1 MRGYAH
7 RPEATAE
14 SIDADGWF
22 HSGDVGILDEDGY
35 LSIVDRT
42 KDMLLYK
49 GYNVFPRELEE
60 ILFGVP
66 GVAGAAVVGRPDE
79 EAGELPVAYVVR
91 KADDAGA
98 ALTAESVMAAVND
111 KVTPY
116 KRLRD
121 VVFIDAIPVSAAGKV
136 LKRELAAKEREKV
149 GLTARRRLT
158 RSGAAARAVGRSVSS
173 AGWSTGTSAPRPST
187 PASTSP
193 TTSPRPSAR
202 SGAGCCSPSSCS
214 RSPSRVIYA
223 DRDGYR
229 DGDSVGLS
237 LLDSAY
243 YATVTL
249 STTGYGDITPIT
261 AGARLVNIL
270 LITPLRITFLLVLIG
285 TTLEALTA
293 RSREEFR
300 IRRWRS
306 RVRQHVIVC
315 GYGTKGRSAIRSL
328 QALGTPL
335 DKIVVVDPDPRAI
348 DEANSLGLTGI
359 VGDAGRTEVLRRA
372 SVERARAVIVAANRD
387 DAAVL
392 ITLTVRQLNPTV
404 PITTS
409 VREEENANLLRQ
421 SGADTVITT
430 SATSG
435 RLLGLSTDAPRVVA
449 VVEDLVTGGQGLD
462 LHQRTV
468 DLQRGRTR
476 PAVAARHR
484 PVGHP
489 RRPDAALRRPADRRT
504 PDRRRPRRRP

>member
-1 MRGYAH
+1 
-7 RPEATAE
+7 
-14 SIDADGWF
+14 
-22 HSGDVGILDEDGY
+22 V
-35 LSIVDRT
+35 
-42 KDMLLYK
+42 
-49 GYNVFPRELEE
+49 ELERTGPE
-60 ILFGVP
+60 TEHTGVRLAHEEESPVRQVWRRVLF
-66 GVAGAAVVGRPDE
+66 AAAVLVFS
-79 EAGELPVAYVVR
+79 VA
-91 KADDAGA
+91 
-98 ALTAESVMAAVND
+98 
-111 KVTPY
+111 
-116 KRLRD
+116 
-121 VVFIDAIPVSAAGKV
+121 
-136 LKRELAAKEREKV
+136 
-149 GLTARRRLT
+149 
-158 RSGAAARAVGRSVSS
+158 
-173 AGWSTGTSAPRPST
+173 
-187 PASTSP
+187 
-193 TTSPRPSAR
+193 
-202 SGAGCCSPSSCS
+202 
-214 RSPSRVIYA
+214 VIYL

-229 DGDSVGLS
+229 DGDDVGLT
-237 LLDSAY
+237 LLDSVY

-261 AGARLVNIL
+261 PTARLVNIL

-335 DKIVVVDPDPRAI
+335 DKIVVVDPEPRAI
-348 DEANSLGLTGI
+348 EEANSLGLTGI

-372 SVERARAVIVAANRD
+372 SVERARSVIVAANRD

-392 ITLTVRQLNPTV
+392 ITLTVRQLNPSV

-435 RLLGLSTDAPRVVA
+435 RLLGLSTDAPRVVN

-468 DLQRGRTR
+468 TSSEVGLNPRSLRDIVLSVTRGGRTLLFDDPLIGTLEPEDVLVVVR
-476 PAVAARHR
+476 SH
-484 PVGHP
+484 H
-489 RRPDAALRRPADRRT
+489 
-504 PDRRRPRRRP
+504 

>member
-1 MRGYAH
+1 V
-7 RPEATAE
+7 E
-14 SIDADGWF
+14 SG
-22 HSGDVGILDEDGY
+22 HSGAETEHTGVRIAH
-35 LSIVDRT
+35 
-42 KDMLLYK
+42 
-49 GYNVFPRELEE
+49 EE
-60 ILFGVP
+60 QSPVRQVWRRVV
-66 GVAGAAVVGRPDE
+66 VAAAVL
-79 EAGELPVAYVVR
+79 AFTVA
-91 KADDAGA
+91 
-98 ALTAESVMAAVND
+98 
-111 KVTPY
+111 
-116 KRLRD
+116 
-121 VVFIDAIPVSAAGKV
+121 
-136 LKRELAAKEREKV
+136 
-149 GLTARRRLT
+149 
-158 RSGAAARAVGRSVSS
+158 
-173 AGWSTGTSAPRPST
+173 
-187 PASTSP
+187 
-193 TTSPRPSAR
+193 
-202 SGAGCCSPSSCS
+202 
-214 RSPSRVIYA
+214 VIYL
-223 DRDGYR
+223 DRNGYR
-229 DGDSVGLS
+229 DGDDVGLS
-237 LLDSAY
+237 LLDSIY

-261 AGARLVNIL
+261 PGARLVNIL

-335 DKIVVVDPDPRAI
+335 DKIVVVDPEPRAI
-348 DEANSLGLTGI
+348 EEANSLGLTGI

-392 ITLTVRQLNPTV
+392 ITLTVRQLNPSV

-421 SGADTVITT
+421 SGANTVITT

-435 RLLGLSTDAPRVVA
+435 RLLGLSTDAPRVVD

-468 DLQRGRTR
+468 TASEVGLDSRSLRDIVLSVTRGGRT
-476 PAVAARHR
+476 
-484 PVGHP
+484 
-489 RRPDAALRRPADRRT
+489 LRFDDPLIGTLQPSDELVVVRSHH
-504 PDRRRPRRRP
+504 

>member
-1 MRGYAH
+1 VETERSGPETEHTGVRLAH
-7 RPEATAE
+7 
-14 SIDADGWF
+14 
-22 HSGDVGILDEDGY
+22 EDQ
-35 LSIVDRT
+35 SPVRQ
-42 KDMLLYK
+42 
-49 GYNVFPRELEE
+49 VWRR
-60 ILFGVP
+60 
-66 GVAGAAVVGRPDE
+66 VV
-79 EAGELPVAYVVR
+79 L
-91 KADDAGA
+91 A
-98 ALTAESVMAAVND
+98 ALLLLLT
-111 KVTPY
+111 
-116 KRLRD
+116 
-121 VVFIDAIPVSAAGKV
+121 
-136 LKRELAAKEREKV
+136 V
-149 GLTARRRLT
+149 G
-158 RSGAAARAVGRSVSS
+158 
-173 AGWSTGTSAPRPST
+173 
-187 PASTSP
+187 
-193 TTSPRPSAR
+193 
-202 SGAGCCSPSSCS
+202 
-214 RSPSRVIYA
+214 VIYL

-229 DGDSVGLS
+229 DGDDVGLT
-237 LLDSAY
+237 LLDSFY

-261 AGARLVNIL
+261 PAARLVNIL
-270 LITPLRITFLLVLIG
+270 LITPLRIMFLLVLIG

-328 QALGTPL
+328 HALGTPL
-335 DKIVVVDPDPRAI
+335 DKIVVVDPEPRAI
-348 DEANSLGLTGI
+348 DEANSLGLTGL

-435 RLLGLSTDAPRVVA
+435 RLLGLSTDAPKVVD

-468 DLQRGRTR
+468 TSSEVGLDSRSLRDIVLSVTRGGRT
-476 PAVAARHR
+476 
-484 PVGHP
+484 
-489 RRPDAALRRPADRRT
+489 LRFDDPLIGTLQPEDVLVVVRSHH
-504 PDRRRPRRRP
+504 

>member
-1 MRGYAH
+1 MNRRHESLRDEHAGVQLAH
-7 RPEATAE
+7 EEQSPVHQVWRRVVFAFFVLAFT
-14 SIDADGWF
+14 
-22 HSGDVGILDEDGY
+22 VGIIY
-35 LSIVDRT
+35 L
-42 KDMLLYK
+42 
-49 GYNVFPRELEE
+49 
-60 ILFGVP
+60 
-66 GVAGAAVVGRPDE
+66 
-79 EAGELPVAYVVR
+79 
-91 KADDAGA
+91 
-98 ALTAESVMAAVND
+98 
-111 KVTPY
+111 
-116 KRLRD
+116 
-121 VVFIDAIPVSAAGKV
+121 
-136 LKRELAAKEREKV
+136 
-149 GLTARRRLT
+149 
-158 RSGAAARAVGRSVSS
+158 
-173 AGWSTGTSAPRPST
+173 
-187 PASTSP
+187 
-193 TTSPRPSAR
+193 
-202 SGAGCCSPSSCS
+202 
-214 RSPSRVIYA
+214 

-229 DGDSVGLS
+229 DGDDVGLS
-237 LLDSAY
+237 LLDSIY

-261 AGARLVNIL
+261 PTARLVNIL

-306 RVRQHVIVC
+306 RMRQHVIVC

-335 DKIVVVDPDPRAI
+335 DKIVVVDPEPRAI
-348 DEANSLGLTGI
+348 EEANSLGLTGI

-392 ITLTVRQLNPTV
+392 ITLTVRQLNPSV

-435 RLLGLSTDAPRVVA
+435 RLLGLSTDAPRVVN

-462 LHQRTV
+462 LHQRPVTSSEV
-468 DLQRGRTR
+468 GLDARSLRDIVLSVTRGGRTLLFDD
-476 PAVAARHR
+476 PLI
-484 PVGHP
+484 GT
-489 RRPDAALRRPADRRT
+489 LQADDVLVVVRAHH
-504 PDRRRPRRRP
+504 

>member
-1 MRGYAH
+1 MEHERTGPETEHTGVRLAH
-7 RPEATAE
+7 QEE
-14 SIDADGWF
+14 SPVRQVWRRVLIGLVVLLF
-22 HSGDVGILDEDGY
+22 TVG
-35 LSIVDRT
+35 
-42 KDMLLYK
+42 
-49 GYNVFPRELEE
+49 
-60 ILFGVP
+60 
-66 GVAGAAVVGRPDE
+66 
-79 EAGELPVAYVVR
+79 
-91 KADDAGA
+91 
-98 ALTAESVMAAVND
+98 
-111 KVTPY
+111 
-116 KRLRD
+116 
-121 VVFIDAIPVSAAGKV
+121 
-136 LKRELAAKEREKV
+136 
-149 GLTARRRLT
+149 
-158 RSGAAARAVGRSVSS
+158 
-173 AGWSTGTSAPRPST
+173 
-187 PASTSP
+187 
-193 TTSPRPSAR
+193 
-202 SGAGCCSPSSCS
+202 
-214 RSPSRVIYA
+214 VIYL

-229 DGDSVGLS
+229 DGDDVGLS
-237 LLDSAY
+237 LLDSFY

-261 AGARLVNIL
+261 PGARLVNIL

-315 GYGTKGRSAIRSL
+315 GYGTKGRSAVRSL
-328 QALGTPL
+328 VAGGTTP
-335 DKIVVVDPDPRAI
+335 DRIVVVDPEPRAVE
-348 DEANSLGLTGI
+348 EANALGLTGI

-392 ITLTVRQLNPTV
+392 ITLTVRQLNPSV

-435 RLLGLSTDAPRVVA
+435 RLLGLSTDSPRVVA

-468 DLQRGRTR
+468 TSSEVGLGPRSLRDIVLSVTRGGRT
-476 PAVAARHR
+476 
-484 PVGHP
+484 
-489 RRPDAALRRPADRRT
+489 LRFDDPLIGTLQPEDVLVVVRSHH
-504 PDRRRPRRRP
+504 